1 MVFLVLYSC
10 VCAWNCVDMD
20 GNCWQEWAGFLT
32 ARGGLARTKAVEDH
46 DADTVTMDLDIK
58 NDDSEVLADQ
68 RALEGNW
75 SLKCINRAVL
85 VGTSINPDSNA
96 CIKDRRPKYWTP
108 KEGVFNFDFFSV
120 CL

>member
-1 MVFLVLYSC
+1 
-10 VCAWNCVDMD
+10 
-20 GNCWQEWAGFLT
+20 
-32 ARGGLARTKAVEDH
+32 
-46 DADTVTMDLDIK
+46 MDLDIK
-58 NDDSEVLADQ
+58 EDDSEVLADQ